1 MTKSE
6 RVIQVA
12 YNDPCKGVV
21 AVLLGECYKHQMS
34 WTSLG
39 NKIGISAGTSHNY
52 RKNPRQM
59 TLEKLTLMMAELGI
73 DEITIK
79 IGGEDK

>member
-1 MTKSE
+1 
-6 RVIQVA
+6 
-12 YNDPCKGVV
+12 
-21 AVLLGECYKHQMS
+21 MS